1 MVEDLGLAQA
11 NFLLEPIKPV
21 AGSLHPVVPVTIAFS
36 PNGAACG
43 KAQVVLVASGLEPFE
58 RPSAD
63 PCDDASELHVPGDTD
78 RTAAIDDGGASVGHQ
93 FLGASARLAHALIL
107 ALNTYFLP
115 TVAGTAGSTATDS
128 TATDS
133 AATDSAATGST
144 ATSPAT
150 TTGWTAAAATGTTTA
165 TTATTA
171 TGTTAATAATARAT
185 PSPSCSS
192 LDSTSNLAFDPS
204 QYRSQVPALAL
215 ALQEAALDA
224 LQLGPNPRA
233 FPTAPPGNLVA
244 PTFEFPEDS
253 DSLSSTRRLRWR
265 QEFSLTP

>member
-133 AATDSAATGST
+133 AATGST

-165 TTATTA
+165 P
-171 TGTTAATAATARAT
+171 TGTT
-185 PSPSCSS
+185 
-192 LDSTSNLAFDPS
+192 
-204 QYRSQVPALAL
+204 
-215 ALQEAALDA
+215 
-224 LQLGPNPRA
+224 
-233 FPTAPPGNLVA
+233 TAPMA
-244 PTFEFPEDS
+244 
-253 DSLSSTRRLRWR
+253 TRTAMAA
-265 QEFSLTP
+265 S